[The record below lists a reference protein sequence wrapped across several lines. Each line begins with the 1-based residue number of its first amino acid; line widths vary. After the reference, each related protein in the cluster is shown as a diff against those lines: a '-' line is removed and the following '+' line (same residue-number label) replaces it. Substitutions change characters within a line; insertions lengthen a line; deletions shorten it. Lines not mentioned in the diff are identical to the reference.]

1 MMKKKPKALA
11 TMRQEA
17 EERLQ
22 QQTEQ
27 LKSNSMLDMQGLAHE
42 LGTHQ
47 IELEMQNEELR
58 RAQEELEASRS
69 RYADLYD
76 FSPTGY
82 LTLEKNGL
90 IHEVNLT
97 GAGLL
102 GEDRRRLI
110 NKPFSVFVFKDDM
123 DTFRA
128 HLTATLK
135 RETRQ
140 IGEIRIRRK
149 DGSVLPVQLQS
160 IAAEDPEGNSTFCR
174 TAVIDITERKQL
186 EEAIQHRAH
195 HDPLTDLP
203 NRLLFRDILSIELA
217 KAQRGKKRF
226 AVLFLDLDRFKYIND
241 TLGHDTG
248 DQLLKEVA
256 ERLRHSVR
264 ASDTVSRMGGDEFNI
279 LLTEIS
285 NAGDIITIAQK
296 VADSFRKPYAISGHE
311 LNMSTSIGIS
321 IYPEDGESM
330 ETLFKHADI
339 AMYQA
344 KEQGGNSYQFYNEAM
359 NIRLMERMRLER
371 WLGHALDRAE
381 LEVYYQP
388 QFTIES
394 RQVICAEALVRWRH
408 PELGMLDP
416 MRFLPIAEEIGL
428 ITSIDEWVLKTACAQ
443 LKKWHDA
450 GLPHLCATVNLSA
463 KQLQKPDFVE
473 RIAGILR
480 VVGMDPHHLGVE
492 ISESVAM
499 RNLEQAIPNMIRLAE
514 MGVGISIDNFGTG
527 YSSLNY
533 LKKLPV
539 QKIKID
545 QSFIQDI
552 ATDAADRAI
561 IGAVTSMARDMKL
574 RVIAVGV
581 ETGEQ
586 LEFLQSTGC
595 QEVQGFL
602 FSRPLP
608 AEEFRKLIAL
618 R

>member
-1 MMKKKPKALA
+1 MC
-11 TMRQEA
+11 
-17 EERLQ
+17 
-22 QQTEQ
+22 
-27 LKSNSMLDMQGLAHE
+27 
-42 LGTHQ
+42 
-47 IELEMQNEELR
+47 
-58 RAQEELEASRS
+58 
-69 RYADLYD
+69 
-76 FSPTGY
+76 
-82 LTLEKNGL
+82 
-90 IHEVNLT
+90 
-97 GAGLL
+97 
-102 GEDRRRLI
+102 
-110 NKPFSVFVFKDDM
+110 
-123 DTFRA
+123 
-128 HLTATLK
+128 
-135 RETRQ
+135 
-140 IGEIRIRRK
+140 IR
-149 DGSVLPVQLQS
+149 DS
-160 IAAEDPEGNSTFCR
+160 
-174 TAVIDITERKQL
+174 
-186 EEAIQHRAH
+186 
-195 HDPLTDLP
+195 
-203 NRLLFRDILSIELA
+203 
-217 KAQRGKKRF
+217 
-226 AVLFLDLDRFKYIND
+226 FKYIND

-264 ASDTVSRMGGDEFNI
+264 VSDTVSRMGGDEFNI

-285 NAGDIITIAQK
+285 DAGDIITIAQK
-296 VADSFRKPYAISGHE
+296 VADSFHKPYVISGHE
-311 LNMSTSIGIS
+311 FNMSTSIGIS
-321 IYPEDGESM
+321 IHPEDGESM

-371 WLGHALDRAE
+371 WLGHAVDRAE

-480 VVGMDPHHLGVE
+480 EAGMDPHHLGVE

-608 AEEFRKLIAL
+608 AEEFRKLISF

>member
-1 MMKKKPKALA
+1 MKKKPKALA

-22 QQTEQ
+22 QQTER
-27 LKSNSMLDMQGLAHE
+27 LKTNSILDMRDLAHE

-76 FSPTGY
+76 FAPIGY
-82 LTLEKNGL
+82 LTFDKDGL
-90 IHEVNLT
+90 IREVNLT

-110 NKPFSVFVFKDDM
+110 NKPFSGFVFKDDL

-128 HLTATLK
+128 HLRQTLK

-160 IAAEDPEGNSTFCR
+160 VAAEGTDGNFPYCR
-174 TAVIDITERKQL
+174 TAAIDITERKL
-186 EEAIQHRAH
+186 MEEAIQHRAH

-217 KAQRGKKRF
+217 KAQRGKKTF

-248 DQLLKEVA
+248 DMLLKEVA
-256 ERLRHSVR
+256 ERLRRSVR

-285 NAGDIITIAQK
+285 NAGDIITVAQK
-296 VADSFRKPYAISGHE
+296 VADSFRKPYVICGHE
-311 LNMSTSIGIS
+311 FDMSTSIGIS
-321 IYPEDGESM
+321 IYPEDGETM
-330 ETLFKHADI
+330 EALFKNADI
-339 AMYQA
+339 AMYHA
-344 KEQGGNSYQFYNEAM
+344 KEQGGNSYHFYNETM
-359 NIRLMERMRLER
+359 NIRLMERMRLEK
-371 WLGHALDRAE
+371 WLRQALDRSE
-381 LEVYYQP
+381 LAVYYQP
-388 QFTIES
+388 QLTIDPC
-394 RQVICAEALVRWRH
+394 RVICAEALVRWRH
-408 PELGMLDP
+408 PEMGMLDP
-416 MRFLPIAEEIGL
+416 GHFLPIAEEIGF
-428 ITSIDEWVLKTACAQ
+428 ITAIDEWVLKTACAQ
-443 LKKWHDA
+443 LKEWHNT
-450 GLPHLCATVNLSA
+450 GLPQLCVTVNLSA
-463 KQLQKPDFVE
+463 KQLQKSDFVE
-473 RIAGILR
+473 WIAGIL
-480 VVGMDPHHLGVE
+480 GEIGFDPHHLGIE

-499 RNLEQAIPNMIRLAE
+499 RNLELAIPNMIGLAE

-545 QSFIQDI
+545 KSFIQDI
-552 ATDAADRAI
+552 ATDSADRAI
-561 IGAVTSMARDMKL
+561 ISAVTAMARDMKL
-574 RVIAVGV
+574 RVVAAGV
-581 ETGEQ
+581 ETEEQ
-586 LEFLQSTGC
+586 LAFLKSTGC

-602 FSRPLP
+602 FSGPLP
-608 AEEFRKLIAL
+608 AEEFRKFIGL
-618 R
+618 